1 MDSDLASASDLYRI
15 EWPAPGAIDLDRH
28 DRPHP
33 SASMEWWYVNTHITT
48 ADARSF
54 SLFAAFFRV
63 DNTEDKTPE
72 RQDAH
77 FLTWALVDVDGR
89 RYLPETL
96 LDPTT
101 PRTALRELDA
111 GRGPGDDR
119 LARALR
125 EVFEKGAVGL
135 PDALLREPA
144 RVAAT
149 RLDLDYDGNR
159 FIKNV
164 AGIYHLDLT
173 NRARTIGCR
182 LRIALAKPV
191 IRHGDEG
198 VVRGLSGQEMFYYFS
213 PRCSVE
219 GQLLIDGA
227 WVDVQAGS
235 AWYDHE
241 FGEHRES
248 GDSHQSS
255 VGWNWL
261 AAQLDNGYDISA
273 YELIDK
279 KDPLRSHGR
288 WLILSDPAGRRT
300 AYDRFELEA
309 LEWWTSTKTFNEYP
323 TAYRLTVTEAGL
335 TLEVHAA
342 LAAQEVVTIISPPAF
357 WEGRV
362 TVRGMMND
370 AAVAGIGFVER
381 SGLSVVDTTDE
392 FFASVGRET
401 RRAIDALLPAS
412 PSAEQAV
419 PLIGSPSRRHFLD
432 GVDLDQYSRIVLQPI
447 REIILRGGKAWRSYG
462 ILSCIDLVGGDSQRF
477 AHWLALPE
485 LLHVGS
491 LIIDDVQ
498 DDSDVR
504 RGGPACHKMFGTPL
518 AINAGCASYFLA
530 QIPLIASG
538 LGDSLLARIYEAY
551 FEAVRA
557 AHAGQALDIDGLSRM
572 MPSVVEHGDG
582 ALLEQRV
589 LATHRLKSA
598 APPGA
603 LARMSALIG
612 GGTVAQSDALG
623 NLFEAY
629 GLAFQIIDDVLNLR
643 GFEENRKSH
652 GEDITQGKVTA
663 PIAKAMTRLPLDQR
677 RELWSR
683 LSARPSDPTDIRDV
697 IAIVS
702 GCGALDACERQ
713 ARELVE
719 REWQALDP
727 LIPDSQYKVR
737 LRAFGWF
744 VLDRH
749 Y

>member
-1 MDSDLASASDLYRI
+1 MKSELASLPELYRSD
-15 EWPAPGAIDLDRH
+15 WPEAGPIDLTLH

-33 SASMEWWYVNTHITT
+33 TSAMEWWYVNAHVTT
-48 ADARSF
+48 ADARAF

-63 DNTEDKTPE
+63 DNTPAGEAPA
-72 RQDAH
+72 DAH
-77 FLTWALVDVDGR
+77 FLTWGLVDVDGT
-89 RYLPETL
+89 RYLAETL

-101 PRTALRELDA
+101 PRTALRELDE
-111 GRGPGDDR
+111 GRGPADER

-125 EVFEKGAVGL
+125 EVLSKGEVGL
-135 PDALLREPA
+135 PDALLRRPA
-144 RVAAT
+144 SVPVD
-149 RLDLDYDGNR
+149 RLALDYDGNR
-159 FIKNV
+159 FSRD
-164 AGIYHLDLT
+164 ASGRYHLDLAS
-173 NRARTIGCR
+173 RAGTIGCR
-182 LRIALAKPV
+182 LTISLDKPA

-198 VVRGLSGQEMFYYFS
+198 VVRGLHGQEMFYYFS
-213 PRCSVE
+213 PRCTVD
-219 GQLLIDGA
+219 GQLLVDGR
-227 WVDVQAGS
+227 WVDVLAGS

-241 FGEHRES
+241 FGEHREG

-273 YELIDK
+273 YELIDR
-279 KDPLRSHGR
+279 KDPRRSHGR
-288 WLILSDPAGRRT
+288 WVIVSDPSGGRA
-300 AYDRFELEA
+300 AYDEFTFEPLDS
-309 LEWWTSTKTFNEYP
+309 WTSTRTFNEYP
-323 TAYRLTVTEAGL
+323 TAYRLTVPRARL
-335 TLEVHAA
+335 ALEVNAS
-342 LAAQEVVTIISPPAF
+342 LAGQEVVTIISPPAF

-362 TVRGMMND
+362 SVRGMMHH
-370 AAVAGIGFVER
+370 APVSGLGFVER
-381 SGLSVVDTTDE
+381 SGFSTVDTTDD

-401 RRAIDALLPAS
+401 RRAIEALLPAA
-412 PSAEQAV
+412 PTEEQAL
-419 PLIGSPSRRHFLD
+419 PLIGGARRRHFLD
-432 GVDLDQYSRIVLQPI
+432 GVDLDQYSRTVLQPI

-462 ILSCIDLVGGDSQRF
+462 ILSCMDLVGGDSQRF

-504 RGGPACHKMFGTPL
+504 RGGPACHKVHGAPL

-530 QIPLIASG
+530 QIPAVTSG
-538 LGDSLLARIYEAY
+538 LSDTMLTRIYEAY

-557 AHAGQALDIDGLSRM
+557 AHAGQALDIDGLWRM
-572 MPSVVEHGDG
+572 MPSVVENGDG
-582 ALLEQRV
+582 ALLERRV

-598 APPGA
+598 VPPGA

-612 GGTVAQSDALG
+612 GGTEAQSEALG
-623 NLFEAY
+623 DLFEAY

-643 GFEENRKSH
+643 GFDEDRKNR

-663 PIAKAMTRLPLDQR
+663 PVAKAMARLPLEGR

-683 LSARPSDPTDIRDV
+683 LSARPSDRERILDV
-697 IAIVS
+697 IAIIS
-702 GCGALDACERQ
+702 GCGALDACEQQ
-713 ARELVE
+713 ARDLVE
-719 REWQALDP
+719 CAWRALDP
-727 LIPDSQYKVR
+727 LVPDSQHKIR

>member
-15 EWPAPGAIDLDRH
+15 EWPAPGEIDLDQH

-33 SASMEWWYVNTHITT
+33 SSSMEWWYVNAHIRT

-63 DNTEDKTPE
+63 DNTEDGEAP
-72 RQDAH
+72 QDAH
-77 FLTWALVDVDGR
+77 FLAWALVDVDAG
-89 RYLPETL
+89 RYLSETL

-101 PRTALRELDA
+101 PRTALRELDT
-111 GRGPGDDR
+111 GHGPDDDR

-125 EVFEKGAVGL
+125 EVFEKGAVAL

-144 RVAAT
+144 RVAT
-149 RLDLDYDGNR
+149 VRLDLDYDGNR
-159 FIKNV
+159 FSKD
-164 AGIYHLDLT
+164 AGGVYHLNLA
-173 NRARTIGCR
+173 NRASGFGCR
-182 LRIALAKPV
+182 LQISLVKPV
-191 IRHGDEG
+191 IRHGDDG

-219 GQLLIDGA
+219 GQLLVDGA
-227 WVDVQAGS
+227 WIDVQGGS

-241 FGEHRES
+241 FGEHREG

-261 AAQLDNGYDISA
+261 AAQLDNGYDVSA

-279 KDPLRSHGR
+279 KDLFRSHGR
-288 WLILSDPAGRRT
+288 WVIVSDPAGRRT
-300 AYDRFELEA
+300 AYDQFTIEA
-309 LEWWTSTKTFNEYP
+309 IDSWTSTKTFNEYP
-323 TAYRLTVTEAGL
+323 TAYRLTVPKAGL
-335 TLEVHAA
+335 MIEATAA
-342 LAAQEVVTIISPPAF
+342 MPAQELVTIISPPAF

-362 TVRGMMND
+362 TVRGTMRD
-370 AAVAGIGFVER
+370 AAVGGIGFVER
-381 SGLSVVDTTDE
+381 SGLSVVDTTDG
-392 FFASVGRET
+392 FFGSVGRET
-401 RRAIDALLPAS
+401 RRAIEMLLPS
-412 PSAEQAV
+412 EPSAEQAL

-432 GVDLDQYSRIVLQPI
+432 GVDLDQYSRIMLQPI

-462 ILSCIDLVGGDSQRF
+462 ILSCMDLVGGDSQRF

-530 QIPLIASG
+530 QIPLLTSG
-538 LGDSLLARIYEAY
+538 LDDSLLARIYEAY

-557 AHAGQALDIDGLSRM
+557 AHAGQAFDIDGLTRM
-572 MPSVVEHGDG
+572 MSSVVENGDG
-582 ALLEQRV
+582 ALLERRV

-612 GGTVAQSDALG
+612 GGTQAQSEALG

-663 PIAKAMTRLPLDQR
+663 PVAKAMTRLPLDQR
-677 RELWSR
+677 RELWSK
-683 LSARPSDPTDIRDV
+683 LSAKPSDPAGIHDV
-697 IAIVS
+697 ITIVS

-719 REWQALDP
+719 RAWQAVDP
-727 LIPDSQYKVR
+727 LIPDSQYKIR

>member
-1 MDSDLASASDLYRI
+1 MKSELASRSDLYRI
-15 EWPAPGAIDLDRH
+15 DWPGPGPIDLARH

-33 SASMEWWYVNTHITT
+33 TSSMEWWYVNTHITT
-48 ADARSF
+48 VDARSF

-63 DNTEDKTPE
+63 DNTEEGGTQP
-72 RQDAH
+72 QDAH

-89 RYLPETL
+89 RYLSETL
-96 LDPTT
+96 LDPST
-101 PRTALRELDA
+101 PRTALRELDKGHGPDDA
-111 GRGPGDDR
+111 G
-119 LARALR
+119 LASALR
-125 EVFEKGAVGL
+125 EVLEKGDVAL
-135 PDALLREPA
+135 PDALLRRPA
-144 RVAAT
+144 HVAAAH
-149 RLDLDYDGNR
+149 LDLDYDGNR
-159 FIKNV
+159 FTKDS
-164 AGIYHLDLT
+164 AGVYHLDLA
-173 NRARTIGCR
+173 NRAGNTGCR

-191 IRHGDEG
+191 IRHGDDG

-213 PRCSVE
+213 PRCTVE
-219 GQLLIDGA
+219 GQLLVDGK
-227 WVDVQAGS
+227 WIEVLAGS

-241 FGEHRES
+241 FGEHREA
-248 GDSHQSS
+248 GDSQQSS

-273 YELIDK
+273 YELIDR
-279 KDPLRSHGR
+279 KDPRRSHGR
-288 WLILSDPAGRRT
+288 WVIVSDPAGHRR
-300 AYDRFELEA
+300 AYDRFEFEPLD
-309 LEWWTSTKTFNEYP
+309 WWTSTRTFNEYP
-323 TAYRLTVTEAGL
+323 TTYRLTVPEAHL
-335 TLEVHAA
+335 TLDVAAA
-342 LAAQEVVTIISPPAF
+342 LPAQEMITIISPPAF
-357 WEGRV
+357 WEGRMA
-362 TVRGMMND
+362 VRGVMHD
-370 AAVAGIGFVER
+370 AAVGGIGFVER
-381 SGLSVVDTTDE
+381 SGLSVVETTDA

-401 RRAIDALLPAS
+401 RRAIEQLLPAV
-412 PSAEQAV
+412 PAEEHAL
-419 PLIGSPSRRHFLD
+419 PLIGSASRRHFLD
-432 GVDLDQYSRIVLQPI
+432 GVDLDQYARTVLQPI

-462 ILSCIDLVGGDSQRF
+462 LLSCMDVVGGDSQRF

-504 RGGPACHKMFGTPL
+504 RGGPACHKMYGAPL

-530 QIPLIASG
+530 QIPLLTSG
-538 LGDSLLARIYEAY
+538 LGDSLLARVYEAY

-557 AHAGQALDIDGLSRM
+557 AHTGQALDIDGLSLM
-572 MPSVVEHGDG
+572 MPAVVEDGDG
-582 ALLEQRV
+582 ALLERRV

-598 APPGA
+598 VPPGA

-612 GGTVAQSDALG
+612 GGTPAQSEALG

-643 GFEENRKSH
+643 GFEENRKSR

-663 PIAKAMTRLPLDQR
+663 PVAKAMTRLPLSER

-683 LSARPSDPTDIRDV
+683 LSAKPVNRSRIQDV
-697 IAIVS
+697 IAIID

-719 REWQALDP
+719 QEWRAVDP
-727 LIPDSQYKVR
+727 LIPDSLYKIR